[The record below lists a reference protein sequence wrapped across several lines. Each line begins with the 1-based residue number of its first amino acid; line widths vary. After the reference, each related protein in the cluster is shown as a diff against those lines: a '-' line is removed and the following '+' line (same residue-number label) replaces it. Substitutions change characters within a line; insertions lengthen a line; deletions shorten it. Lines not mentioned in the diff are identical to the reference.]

1 MAEFIFDTS
10 KIKPLKDVHRFRP
23 AALHYEERGEYPQYP
38 DGSMALKRH
47 WDEEINRSL
56 NGYTKHGD
64 YIPGY
69 FYFYLNYGRIQKLE
83 TREGRISVDG
93 RVQADRVDGFPNY
106 YDGDYEYFLYLD
118 EAEKRGKH
126 ACVLKTRGVGFS
138 YKGANMFNRN
148 YFLIKGSNNFAIAD
162 DKKYLIED
170 GLLTKTWSMMNF
182 IDGNTPWRKR
192 RGFKNTDLHKRAS
205 YEEIHEGAKI
215 ETGYMSEVMGVSI
228 HNNPDAA
235 RGRRG
240 KLIEWEEA
248 GACPNILIAWNVAR
262 QSVERGHATF
272 GLMAAFGT
280 GGVEGSGFLG
290 LKEMFYN
297 PRGYNI
303 LPCKNVWSKNAGPDS
318 VCGFFV
324 PAYKNMEGCMDKDG
338 ISDIPKAMEMIE
350 HDRKVTAKETTDP
363 NSLKRAIAEL
373 PLTPEEATLRI
384 TGTIFPVAALEDHL
398 SHAETHPK
406 DFRDNELIGRIRT
419 DSETGELKWKP
430 DSNLRPIYDFPLKD
444 NKNLEG
450 CIVIYEPPQSVGD
463 GKIPWGM
470 YIAGTDPYDD
480 DESSTTSLGSTFIF
494 NRFTDRIVAEY
505 TGRPR
510 TAKEY
515 YEGVRK
521 LLTFY
526 NAVCCYENN
535 YKGLFSYFENANC
548 LYLLADTPQYLK
560 DTELTKVVGYGN
572 RAKGVRVNE
581 AINRHGRELIK
592 TWLLEIAV
600 KATSGDI
607 LNIHK
612 IRCIPLLK
620 ELIEWVPDL
629 NADRI
634 SALSMVMILRESM
647 IRISAEEEKDEPV
660 IDEFFTRSELFKQN
674 MNTSSPF

>member
-1 MAEFIFDTS
+1 MAEYIFDVS
-10 KIKPLKDVHRFRP
+10 KVKPLRDVHRFRP
-23 AALHYEERGEYPQYP
+23 AAIYFEEHGEYQQFPA
-38 DGSMALKRH
+38 GSMPLKRH
-47 WDEEINRSL
+47 WDEEVNRCL
-56 NGYTKHGD
+56 HGFTDHSD

-69 FYFYLNYGRIQKLE
+69 FYHYLNYGRIQKLE
-83 TREGRISVDG
+83 ARIGHISSDG
-93 RVQADRVDGFPNY
+93 RVQADRVEGFPDY
-106 YDGDYEYFLYLD
+106 YDGDYEYFLYID
-118 EAEKRGKH
+118 AAEKHGKH
-126 ACVLKTRGVGFS
+126 ACVLKTRGVGYSF
-138 YKGANMFNRN
+138 KGADMFVRN
-148 YFLIKGSNNFAIAD
+148 YSLIKGSKNFAIAD

-192 RGFKNTDLHKRAS
+192 RAFKNTDLHKRAS
-205 YEEIHEGAKI
+205 FEEIREGAKI
-215 ETGYMSEVMGVSI
+215 ETGYMSEIMGVSI

-262 QSVERGHATF
+262 QSVERGHTTF
-272 GLMAAFGT
+272 GLMAAYGT
-280 GGVEGSGFLG
+280 GGSEGAAFLG

-303 LPCKNVWSKNAGPDS
+303 LPCRNIWSKNAGPDS

-324 PAYKNMEGCMDKDG
+324 PAYKNMEGCMLKDG
-338 ISDIPKAMEMIE
+338 ISDIPKAMEIIE
-350 HDRKVTAKETTDP
+350 ADRKVTQKETTDP
-363 NSLKRAIAEL
+363 NAYKRSVAEL

-384 TGTIFPVAALEDHL
+384 TGTIFPVATLEDHL

-406 DFRDNELIGRIRT
+406 DYRDNELIGRIIT
-419 DSETGELKWKP
+419 DSETGELRWKP
-430 DSNLRPIYDFPLKD
+430 DSSLRPIYDFPLKD

-450 CIVIYEPPQSVGD
+450 CVVIYEPPQTTGD
-463 GKIPWGM
+463 GKIPWGV

-510 TAKEY
+510 TAKDY
-515 YEGVRK
+515 YAGVMK
-521 LLTFY
+521 LLRYY
-526 NAVCCYENN
+526 NAVDCYENN
-535 YKGLFSYFENANC
+535 YKGLFSYFENMNA

-560 DTELTKVVGYGN
+560 DTELTKIVGHGN
-572 RAKGVRVNE
+572 RGKGVRVNE

-592 TWLLEIAV
+592 TWLLEPCV

-607 LNIHK
+607 LNLHR
-612 IRCIPLLK
+612 IRSIPLLK
-620 ELIEWVPDL
+620 ELIEWVPEL

-634 SALSMVMILRESM
+634 SALSQVMILRESM
-647 IRISAEEEKDEPV
+647 AKISADMERDEPV
-660 IDEFFTRSELFKQN
+660 IDKFFLESELFKQN
-674 MNTSSPF
+674 LGNPNPF

>member
-1 MAEFIFDTS
+1 VAEFIFDTR

-23 AALHYEERGEYPQYP
+23 AAIHFEEHKEYPQFP
-38 DGSMALKRH
+38 AGSMPLKRY
-47 WDEEINRSL
+47 WDEEISRSID
-56 NGYTKHGD
+56 GYTDHGD

-83 TREGRISVDG
+83 TRGKISMDG
-93 RVQADRVDGFPNY
+93 RVQADRVEGFPSY
-106 YDGDYEYFLYLD
+106 YDGDYEYFMYLD

-126 ACVLKTRGVGFS
+126 SCVLKTRGVGFS
-138 YKGANMFNRN
+138 YKGGNMFNRN

-182 IDGNTPWRKR
+182 IDANTPWRKR
-192 RGFKNTDLHKRAS
+192 RAFKNTDLHKRAS
-205 YEEIHEGAKI
+205 FEEMHEGAKI

-262 QSVERGHATF
+262 QSVERGHATY

-280 GGVEGSGFLG
+280 GGTEGSGFLG

-303 LPCKNVWSKNAGPDS
+303 LPCQNVWSKNAGPDS

-338 ISDIPKAMEMIE
+338 ISDIPKAMSIIE
-350 HDRKVTAKETTDP
+350 ADRKVIAKETTDP

-398 SHAETHPK
+398 SYVETHPK
-406 DFRDNELIGRIRT
+406 EYKDNEAIGRLRVSS
-419 DSETGELKWKP
+419 DSGDLEWVP
-430 DSNLRPIYDFPLKD
+430 DKNQRPIYDFPLKD

-450 CIVIYEPPQSVGD
+450 SIVIYEMPQRTGD
-463 GKIPWGM
+463 KKIPWGV
-470 YIAGTDPYDD
+470 YIGSTDPYDD

-494 NRFTDRIVAEY
+494 NRLTERIVAEY

-515 YEGVRK
+515 YENVRK
-521 LLTFY
+521 LLMFY
-526 NAVCCYENN
+526 NAVCNYENN
-535 YKGLFSYFENANC
+535 YKGMFSYFENKNC
-548 LYLLADTPQYLK
+548 LYLLADTPKYLK
-560 DTELTKVVGYGN
+560 DTELTKMSGFGN
-572 RAKGVRVNE
+572 TSKGVRVNE

-592 TWLLEIAV
+592 TWLLEPAV
-600 KATSGDI
+600 KATSGNI
-607 LNIHK
+607 LNLQR

-620 ELIEWVPDL
+620 ELIEWVPEL
-629 NADRI
+629 NADRV
-634 SALSMVMILRESM
+634 SSLSVLMILRESM
-647 IRISAEEEKDEPV
+647 AKIAAESEKDEPL
-660 IDEFFTRSELFKQN
+660 IDEFFMRSEIFKQN
-674 MNTSSPF
+674 LAPENPFL